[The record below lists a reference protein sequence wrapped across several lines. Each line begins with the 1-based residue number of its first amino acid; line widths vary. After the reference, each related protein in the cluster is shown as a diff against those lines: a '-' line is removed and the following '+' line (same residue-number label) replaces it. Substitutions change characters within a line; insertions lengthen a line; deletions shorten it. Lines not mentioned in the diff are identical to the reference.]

1 MFSLTQANISK
12 TQKLRG
18 ARLCAVQALYQIDL
32 TGKAGKKVVAEFIN
46 HRISETQESEDKIL
60 ADGSFFQELVKNAVE
75 NHIMLDAQISSR
87 LAKNWTLERIDPI
100 VRAALRLATFELL
113 NKFEIPVAVIID
125 EYVGV
130 VAAFHEGKE
139 PNFVN
144 GILDKIAIETKSN
157 EARQAP

>member
-1 MFSLTQANISK
+1 MNSAKTKTN

-32 TGKAGKKVVAEFIN
+32 TGKAGKKVVSEFLQ
-46 HRISETQESEDKIL
+46 HRISDNAQSEDKIY
-60 ADGSFFQELVKNAVE
+60 ADGEFFQELVKEAVE
-75 NHIMLDAQISSR
+75 NHIMVDAQISSR
-87 LAKNWTLERIDPI
+87 LVKGWTIERIDPI
-100 VRAALRLATFELL
+100 VRAALRLATYELM
-113 NKFEIPVAVIID
+113 NKLQTPIAVIID

-144 GILDKIAIETKSN
+144 GILERIAKETKADL
-157 EARQAP
+157 ARVAPE

>member
-1 MFSLTQANISK
+1 MNSAKTKTN

-32 TGKAGKKVVAEFIN
+32 TGKAGKKVVSEFLQ
-46 HRISETQESEDKIL
+46 HRISDNAQSEDKIY
-60 ADGSFFQELVKNAVE
+60 ADGEFFQELVKEAVE
-75 NHIMLDAQISSR
+75 NHIMVDAQISSR
-87 LAKNWTLERIDPI
+87 LVKGWTLERIDPI
-100 VRAALRLATFELL
+100 VRAALRLATYELM
-113 NKFEIPVAVIID
+113 NKLQTPIAVIID

-144 GILDKIAIETKSN
+144 GILERIAKETKADL
-157 EARQAP
+157 ARVAPE

>member
-1 MFSLTQANISK
+1 MNSAKTKTN

-32 TGKAGKKVVAEFIN
+32 TGKAGKKVVSEFLQ
-46 HRISETQESEDKIL
+46 HRISDNVQSEDKIY
-60 ADGSFFQELVKNAVE
+60 ADGEFFQELVKEAVE
-75 NHIMLDAQISSR
+75 NHIMVDAQISSR
-87 LAKNWTLERIDPI
+87 LVKGWTIERIDPI
-100 VRAALRLATFELL
+100 VRAALRLATYELM
-113 NKFEIPVAVIID
+113 NKLQTPIAVIID

-144 GILDKIAIETKSN
+144 GILERIAKETKADI
-157 EARQAP
+157 ARVAPE

>member
-1 MFSLTQANISK
+1 MNSAKTKTN

-32 TGKAGKKVVAEFIN
+32 TGKAGKKVVSEFLQ
-46 HRISETQESEDKIL
+46 HRISDNAQTEDKIY
-60 ADGSFFQELVKNAVE
+60 ADGEFFQELVKEAVE
-75 NHIMLDAQISSR
+75 NHIMVDAQISSR
-87 LAKNWTLERIDPI
+87 LVKGWTIERIDPI
-100 VRAALRLATFELL
+100 VRAALRLATYELM
-113 NKFEIPVAVIID
+113 NKLQTPIAVIID

-144 GILDKIAIETKSN
+144 GILERIAKETKADL
-157 EARQAP
+157 ARVAPE

>member
-1 MFSLTQANISK
+1 MNSAKTKTN

-32 TGKAGKKVVAEFIN
+32 TGKAGKKVVSEFID
-46 HRISETQESEDKIL
+46 HRITDNAQSEDKIY
-60 ADGSFFQELVKNAVE
+60 ADGEFFQELVKEAVE
-75 NHIMLDAQISSR
+75 NHIMVDAQISSR
-87 LAKNWTLERIDPI
+87 LVKGWTLERIDPI
-100 VRAALRLATFELL
+100 VRAALRLATYELM
-113 NKFEIPVAVIID
+113 NKLQTPIAVIID

-144 GILDKIAIETKSN
+144 GILERIAKETKADL
-157 EARQAP
+157 ARVAPE

>member
-1 MFSLTQANISK
+1 MNSAKTKTN

-32 TGKAGKKVVAEFIN
+32 TGKAGKKVVSEFLQ
-46 HRISETQESEDKIL
+46 HRISDNAQTEDKIY
-60 ADGSFFQELVKNAVE
+60 ADGEFFQELVKEAVE
-75 NHIMLDAQISSR
+75 NHIMVDAQISSR
-87 LAKNWTLERIDPI
+87 LVKGWTIERIDPI
-100 VRAALRLATFELL
+100 VRAALRLATYELM
-113 NKFEIPVAVIID
+113 NKLQTPIAVIID

-144 GILDKIAIETKSN
+144 GILERIAKETKADV
-157 EARQAP
+157 ARVAPE

>member
-1 MFSLTQANISK
+1 MTNKPVSN

-32 TGKAGKKVVAEFIN
+32 TGKAGKKVVAEFLN
-46 HRISETQESEDKIL
+46 HRINELEQSEEKIIADK
-60 ADGSFFQELVKNAVE
+60 DFFQELVRQSVE
-75 NHIMLDAQISSR
+75 NHIMLDAQISAR

-100 VRAALRLATFELL
+100 VRAALRLATYELL
-113 NKFEIPVAVIID
+113 NKLETPVAVIID

-139 PNFVN
+139 PSFVN
-144 GILDKIAIETKSN
+144 GILDKIAIETKAQI
-157 EARQAP
+157 ARQDPQ

>member
-1 MFSLTQANISK
+1 MNSAKLKTN

-32 TGKAGKKVVAEFIN
+32 TGKAGKKVVSEFLD
-46 HRISETQESEDKIL
+46 HRITDNAQSEEKIY
-60 ADGSFFQELVKNAVE
+60 ADGEFFQELVKEAVE
-75 NHIMLDAQISSR
+75 NHIMVDAQISSR
-87 LAKNWTLERIDPI
+87 LVKGWTLERIDPI
-100 VRAALRLATFELL
+100 VRASLRLATYELM
-113 NKFEIPVAVIID
+113 NKLQTPIAVIID

-144 GILDKIAIETKSN
+144 GILERIAKETKADL
-157 EARQAP
+157 ARVAPE